1 MSSLRKERVGI
12 LGGTFNPVHL
22 GHLILA
28 QSAIEAFDLD
38 RVLFIPCGIPAH
50 KDPGVLIDARHRL
63 GMVKAAVAGDSRFE
77 ASDVEIRRGGVSYA
91 VDTVTQLHEVYP
103 QAELIFVIGSD
114 TLPELYLWKNIYTLL
129 SLCRF
134 GVFCRPGYDPAVSS
148 PASLHLD
155 DPWATRVLEGV
166 SVGRRI
172 DISSSD
178 IRYRLAEGLSIR
190 YLVPEAVESYIAAHG
205 LYRQGG

>member
-1 MSSLRKERVGI
+1 MRNSRKERIGI

-28 QSAIEAFDLD
+28 QGAIDAFELD
-38 RVLFIPCGIPAH
+38 KVLFIPCGVPAH
-50 KDPGVLIDARHRL
+50 KDPGVPIGSEHRL
-63 GMVKAAVAGDSRFE
+63 AMVRAAIAGDCRFE

-91 VDTVTQLHEVYP
+91 VDTVTQLHGLYP
-103 QAELIFVIGSD
+103 GAELIFVIGSD

-134 GVFCRPGYDPAVSS
+134 GVFCRPGYDPASAS
-148 PASLHLD
+148 PGSLHLD
-155 DPWATRVLEGV
+155 EPWATRVLEGV
-166 SVGRRI
+166 SAGRQI

-178 IRYRLAEGLSIR
+178 IRYRLAEGMSIR
-190 YLVPEAVESYIAAHG
+190 YLVPAAVEAYIAAQG